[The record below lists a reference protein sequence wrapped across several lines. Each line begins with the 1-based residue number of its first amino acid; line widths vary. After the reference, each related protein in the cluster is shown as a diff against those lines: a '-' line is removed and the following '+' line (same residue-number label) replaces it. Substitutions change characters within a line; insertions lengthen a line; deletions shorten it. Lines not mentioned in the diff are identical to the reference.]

1 MPRDQK
7 FRDTRYGSWAGASGA
22 PQVSLVSPTL
32 AMDARRLNEAI
43 AITDETV
50 KAGRDNLAIRMSQ
63 QALWEREYKFQ
74 QQLEADILF
83 DDSIGVFVENVSKI
97 DPDDPDAL
105 KDFNEQFTNLDPRLY
120 GHKDVVKIMGMY
132 SGRIQE
138 GDKRRKYER
147 GQIMPITKNMADI
160 GVSLGET
167 KKAHQ
172 LLLDSGV
179 ARTASELKEL
189 NEEFSRSVIEPKTNI
204 RDANSAYQNLNTTP
218 EGRELLDRARK
229 SAGIN
234 EFENA
239 GQAYRAVIQLA
250 GYRNADK
257 MSAHEIYKIREQMAQ
272 FISGSA
278 TAIKVA
284 NITDE
289 KDKEEYIKIQ
299 RNNLQS
305 EISRW
310 KSEMAALKDNNSD
323 SATLQRKKY
332 QGAINAAE
340 ELRQGLN
347 LRYENSYTL
356 AETKKYF
363 DSLKMVTRKDGT
375 VQLVTRDSSS
385 ETPSATDSTTLDPTD

>member
-1 MPRDQK
+1 MPRDQR
-7 FRDTRYGSWAGASGA
+7 FRDTRYGSWSGASKA
-22 PQVSLVSPTL
+22 PQVGLVSPTL

-50 KAGRDNLAIRMSQ
+50 KAGRDNLAIRISQ
-63 QALWEREYKFQ
+63 QALRENEYKFQ
-74 QQLEADILF
+74 QTMEADALY

-97 DPDDPDAL
+97 DPDHPDAL
-105 KDFNEQFTNLDPRLY
+105 KDFNKQFVDLDPRLY

-138 GDKRRKYER
+138 GDARRKYER
-147 GQIMPITKNMADI
+147 GQIMPITKNLAGL

-167 KKAHQ
+167 EKAQQ

-179 ARTASELKEL
+179 VRTAAELKDL
-189 NEEFSRSVIEPKTNI
+189 NEKFSRSVVEPKTNN
-204 RDANSAYQNLNTTP
+204 RDADSAYQNLSSTP
-218 EGRELLDRARK
+218 EGRTLLDRAK
-229 SAGIN
+229 
-234 EFENA
+234 ENA
-239 GQAYRAVIQLA
+239 GIAEFKNAGQVYRAVIQLA
-250 GYRNADK
+250 GYKNADE

-272 FISGSA
+272 FISGNA

-310 KSEMAALKDNNSD
+310 KSEREALEDDNSD
-323 SATLQRKKY
+323 SATLRRKTY
-332 QGAINAAE
+332 LGAINAAE
-340 ELRQGLN
+340 DLRQGLN
-347 LRYENSYTL
+347 LRSENSYTL
-356 AETKKYF
+356 AETKEYF
-363 DSLKMVTRKDGT
+363 DNLKMVTLEDGT

-385 ETPSATDSTTLDPTD
+385 ETPGASNNTTLDPND

>member
-1 MPRDQK
+1 M
-7 FRDTRYGSWAGASGA
+7 
-22 PQVSLVSPTL
+22 VSPTL

-50 KAGRDNLAIRMSQ
+50 KAGRDNLAIRISQ
-63 QALWEREYKFQ
+63 QALRENEYKFQ
-74 QQLEADILF
+74 QTMEADALY

-97 DPDDPDAL
+97 DPDHPDAL
-105 KDFNEQFTNLDPRLY
+105 KDFNKQFVDLDPRLY

-138 GDKRRKYER
+138 GDARRKYER
-147 GQIMPITKNMADI
+147 GQIMPITKNLAGL

-167 KKAHQ
+167 EKAQQ

-179 ARTASELKEL
+179 VRTAAELKDL
-189 NEEFSRSVIEPKTNI
+189 NEKFSRSVVEPKTNN
-204 RDANSAYQNLNTTP
+204 RDADSAYQNLSSTP
-218 EGRELLDRARK
+218 EGRTLLDRAK
-229 SAGIN
+229 ENAGIA

-239 GQAYRAVIQLA
+239 GQVYRAIIQLA
-250 GYRNADK
+250 GYKNADE

-272 FISGSA
+272 FISGNA

-310 KSEMAALKDNNSD
+310 KSEREALEDDDSD
-323 SATLQRKKY
+323 SATLRRKTY
-332 QGAINAAE
+332 LGAINAAE
-340 ELRQGLN
+340 DLRQGLN
-347 LRYENSYTL
+347 LRSENSYTL
-356 AETKKYF
+356 AETKEYF
-363 DSLKMVTRKDGT
+363 DNLKMVTLEDGT

-385 ETPSATDSTTLDPTD
+385 ETPGASNNTTLDPND